1 MNTFYIYILASSKN
15 GTLYI
20 GVTRNLIKRVWEH
33 RSKTV
38 DSFSKKYEVANLV
51 YYEQSIDIDSAIQR
65 EKQIKH
71 WKRSWKI
78 ELIEKTNPHWID
90 LYNDII
96 K

>member
-20 GVTRNLIKRVWEH
+20 GVTRNLTKRVWEH
-33 RSKTV
+33 KSKAV
-38 DSFSKKYEVANLV
+38 DSFSKKYGVANLV
-51 YYEQSIDIDSAIQR
+51 YYEQSIDVNSAIQR

-78 ELIEKTNPHWID
+78 ELIEKTNPHWAD